1 MDKSVKYVSGNFIG
15 SFFTHQKSPI
25 SIGEKIPDSELHHVH
40 LYKGDL
46 TEAISIDF
54 FTPEEHLNREGM
66 LLHNVTNVQIHP
78 KGKINQE
85 KKIYDFDQLV
95 LKNVKVESSWEQNG
109 KTYGILKGE
118 LVGKVKKIS
127 SVPVS
132 NNDDAVI
139 PPPPIGGNTVLP
151 PTPIDRDDS
160 VWNKYIP
167 PVITDNTRNGG
178 CLSSIWDIL
187 KWLLLLLFILF
198 LLKQCNSCNKKDENI
213 EPDNDCCNIVDSLK
227 LMNDSLQKVL
237 IKFEKDSLVIDSL
250 QNEIEKRRKREGG
263 KIGKITVSLIWETN
277 DDIDLAIIDPNGDWL
292 SYSIKENQNISG
304 VLDIDANAKS
314 NEIMEFPIE
323 NIYINKPIPGR
334 YRVCVNW
341 YRNRTSQSEV
351 PYYIQIKIG
360 DEFFDFNKVIYD
372 ETNEGKE
379 RNWQT
384 IYEFDYPSNQ

>member
-1 MDKSVKYVSGNFIG
+1 MNKSVKYVSGNFIG
-15 SFFTHQKSPI
+15 NFFTHQKSPI

-46 TEAISIDF
+46 TEAISIDS

-66 LLHNVTNVQIHP
+66 LLHNVTNVQIHLQGEI
-78 KGKINQE
+78 KQE

-139 PPPPIGGNTVLP
+139 PPPPIGGNTILP

-160 VWNKYIP
+160 GWNKYIP

-198 LLKQCNSCNKKDENI
+198 LLKQCISSNKKNENTLTNCDSKLDSLYRINEKRKI
-213 EPDNDCCNIVDSLK
+213 EIDSLK
-227 LMNDSLQKVL
+227 NLIIYRDSICNSNIERERLQCEIDNLSSEIYFYKGSTKIREYSENKINKIVEL
-237 IKFEKDSLVIDSL
+237 LSKNTEVELEILGYHNGSPPKPKYHGFDEKMTIDKARALTVKQMLVNKGIDS
-250 QNEIEKRRKREGG
+250 N
-263 KIGKITVSLIWETN
+263 LISVKGMGESTEV
-277 DDIDLAIIDPNGDWL
+277 P
-292 SYSIKENQNISG
+292 
-304 VLDIDANAKS
+304 S
-314 NEIMEFPIE
+314 NELNIINVDGEEFE
-323 NIYINKPIPGR
+323 WNLNM
-334 YRVCVNW
+334 RV
-341 YRNRTSQSEV
+341 E
-351 PYYIQIKIG
+351 IKII
-360 DEFFDFNKVIYD
+360 KY
-372 ETNEGKE
+372 
-379 RNWQT
+379 
-384 IYEFDYPSNQ
+384 

>member
-46 TEAISIDF
+46 TEAISIDS

-78 KGKINQE
+78 KGEINQE

-132 NNDDAVI
+132 NNDDTVI

-160 VWNKYIP
+160 GWNKYIP
-167 PVITDNTRNGG
+167 PVISDNTRNGG

-198 LLKQCNSCNKKDENI
+198 LLKQCNSCNKKDENTLINCDSQLDSLSRINEKRQI
-213 EPDNDCCNIVDSLK
+213 EIDSLK
-227 LMNDSLQKVL
+227 NLIIYRDSIYNSNIERERLQC
-237 IKFEKDSLVIDSL
+237 EIDNLSS
-250 QNEIEKRRKREGG
+250 EIYFYGNKTQIRK
-263 KIGKITVSLIWETN
+263 
-277 DDIDLAIIDPNGDWL
+277 
-292 SYSIKENQNISG
+292 YSENQ
-304 VLDIDANAKS
+304 IDKIVELLRKS
-314 NEIMEFPIE
+314 NEIELEILGYH
-323 NIYINKPIPGR
+323 NGNDVKPIYYSEFDETMTIDKARALTVKQILENKGIDSNLITAKGMGESNIDPADEESMAKIFIDGEEFR
-334 YRVCVNW
+334 WNRNMRV
-341 YRNRTSQSEV
+341 E
-351 PYYIQIKIG
+351 IKII
-360 DEFFDFNKVIYD
+360 KY
-372 ETNEGKE
+372 
-379 RNWQT
+379 
-384 IYEFDYPSNQ
+384 